1 MLRRRNLGQPVHSRI
16 TEQGSDLPRA
26 LLAYYFAILHV
37 MTKHSTSTFCPM
49 VIDSPN
55 QQDQDRTNMVRMLN
69 FIRDKRSADS
79 QLILGL
85 VDQFGV
91 DFGGDVIELED
102 KHQLL
107 SDDDYEDLSG
117 ELSELIM
124 GAGDEE

>member
-1 MLRRRNLGQPVHSRI
+1 
-16 TEQGSDLPRA
+16 
-26 LLAYYFAILHV
+26 LAYYFAILHV

-69 FIRDKRSADS
+69 FIRDNRPADS

-91 DFGGDVIELED
+91 EFGGDVIELKN

-107 SDDDYEDLSG
+107 SDDDYEELSS
-117 ELSELIM
+117 ELSELVM
-124 GAGDEE
+124 RSGDDQ